1 MSSAR
6 GVRCAGRAGSS
17 LPLSPLLLLVLLLD
31 LALSQSPS
39 GLIEFKLGR
48 FQEISL
54 IKNVSFD
61 AFLRH
66 IPENVT
72 FIVIQVHTQYV
83 NTTLSF
89 NKIPTRDTS
98 ITGQDPGL
106 LLNLKPRE
114 NAAMWHL
121 RSLTS
126 EASAIAVILP
136 YNERDPVPGGCS
148 LESDL
153 PVDANIHLQYN
164 LYEATISFA
173 AANVGYAREAV
184 PPLCDITAG
193 QSSRWRLRYDIYQY
207 FLPETDLTEKV
218 LLAHLQKMVDVQQVE
233 ANGVWLFSL
242 SAQDKTSVAVSSIPG
257 LGVIYNVV
265 VKDPGMNTSA
275 AYIPVHT
282 YSCNFTSKLDNC
294 YTLKRI
300 STRIFFVSVGLL
312 GLFICFF
319 GHRYLKT
326 ELFFIGFIFLG
337 FLFFVLIVRTL
348 LLDYD
353 VVLGLTAVSGFVGG
367 SLLVI
372 CWWRSGSVAFCML
385 VVGLVL
391 GFLLSSLIFFTP
403 LGNVKVFHDDVVF
416 WVSFT
421 SVALLVPL
429 VFFSCP
435 RALSITT
442 CGFVG
447 SYAVILAVHNFV
459 YTSLAYVTLNIL
471 KRALNANFNSAYT
484 NVPFQMNDYI
494 LITVWV
500 VLLVSGMVFQFHRE
514 KDQPL
519 FPSNPY
525 QTWKRDR
532 ERRQTNILDPSH
544 HVPPIKDR
552 MKNTL
557 TAVKQ
562 LFMKEQPAGE
572 QTPLLL

>member
-353 VVLGLTAVSGFVGG
+353 
-367 SLLVI
+367 
-372 CWWRSGSVAFCML
+372 
-385 VVGLVL
+385 
-391 GFLLSSLIFFTP
+391 
-403 LGNVKVFHDDVVF
+403 GNVKVFHDDVVF